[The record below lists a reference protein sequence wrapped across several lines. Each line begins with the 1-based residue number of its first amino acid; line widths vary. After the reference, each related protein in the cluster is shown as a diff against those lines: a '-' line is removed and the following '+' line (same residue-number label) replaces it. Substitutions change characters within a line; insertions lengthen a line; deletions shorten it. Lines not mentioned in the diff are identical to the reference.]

1 MMPATEGL
9 APKAIIANQIR
20 AAMAEKGLTKSA
32 MAARMKTDRRQLN
45 RLLDPERHP
54 SVTLATLRRAA
65 EAVGRSLR
73 VELV

>member
-1 MMPATEGL
+1 MPETEGL
-9 APKAIIANQIR
+9 APKAMIAAQLR
-20 AAMAEKGLTKSA
+20 AAMIEKGLTKSE

-45 RLLDPERHP
+45 RLLDPEGHP

-65 EAVGRSLR
+65 QAVGRSLR